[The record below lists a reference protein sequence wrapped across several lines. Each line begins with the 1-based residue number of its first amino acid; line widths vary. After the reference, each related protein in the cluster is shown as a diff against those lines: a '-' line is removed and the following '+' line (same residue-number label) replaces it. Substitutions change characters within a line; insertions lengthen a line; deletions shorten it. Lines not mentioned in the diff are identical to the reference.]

1 MGLEC
6 QNQRTDVGETIFSK
20 NSTQSKK
27 ASTPKA
33 AALNRIVISH
43 EQRCGGICSSKD
55 TEMEGLS
62 LNRTATS
69 CCETS
74 HTAVPFASI
83 DDIQLIIPT
92 KLQSCMK
99 LILCGSVRRNGKWE
113 YCECSCND
121 TIINVQYAAANRIYR
136 GYGGP
141 KGDIRGNEAAIA
153 SRKRRTFG
161 ADDVITK

>member
-1 MGLEC
+1 MGPEPTNRRRRDHLLEEFHAEQESIHSQGC
-6 QNQRTDVGETIFSK
+6 CVEPNRDFSRTEMRRDMLQQRYG
-20 NSTQSKK
+20 
-27 ASTPKA
+27 
-33 AALNRIVISH
+33 
-43 EQRCGGICSSKD
+43 
-55 TEMEGLS
+55 MEGLF

-121 TIINVQYAAANRIYR
+121 TIINVQYA
-136 GYGGP
+136 
-141 KGDIRGNEAAIA
+141 
-153 SRKRRTFG
+153 
-161 ADDVITK
+161 